1 MRANFSRSNNNGALC
16 AFITLL
22 IFVGLVYSNSLDAI
36 WTLDDDPK
44 ILQNTRL
51 HIGNLLPETLFQTF
65 FSPLHPD
72 ESGQPRLNRPLAHL
86 SFALN
91 WYFWKNSPAGYRL
104 VNIFIHFLT
113 AFVLFL
119 VIRALLHAPNLR
131 GAYDGHEDF
140 IALLG
145 SALWAVNPIQT
156 QAVVYIVQRMASMS
170 CFFYLLGIWGY
181 IRGRMSTQ
189 SSRQARF
196 ILLAVGSFL
205 AAVGSKENAVLLPA
219 ALVLLEFIFFQNL
232 SLPSVRRRFSYILCF
247 SLCLLLIGG
256 GWLFSSG
263 KLDALLDYSIRM
275 FTPWERLLTQPRI
288 VLFYLSQIF
297 YPVPSRLSMVHDV
310 ELSRSL
316 IEPWTTLPAILGIL
330 ALICFGVWQMRKRP
344 MLSFAILFFFLNQ
357 VIESSVIGLE
367 LIYEHRNY
375 LPSLFLFAPV
385 AIGLQ
390 SLIEHFRAQ
399 GSTFHRVVSLFILLL
414 IASLGAGTYI
424 RNLAWLDP
432 KTFWEDAAHK
442 APLSMRPLHNL
453 AYYHYEKR
461 GEYKKAYELY
471 QQEIGLR
478 SYNRQELSSAHV
490 NLANY
495 YYRQGEFNQAIEH
508 LSKAYDAF
516 PDFALVRY
524 LQAYVFFKAGQHEK
538 ALTILRPL
546 VADRRNSF
554 DDHYLMAEILLQ
566 TGNREDAMAHLQDCL
581 RIVPDSARAQT
592 LMRVALSKNADT
604 ATPKIYSQD
613 SQ

>member
-1 MRANFSRSNNNGALC
+1 MLGPRS
-16 AFITLL
+16 
-22 IFVGLVYSNSLDAI
+22 
-36 WTLDDDPK
+36 
-44 ILQNTRL
+44 
-51 HIGNLLPETLFQTF
+51 E
-65 FSPLHPD
+65 SPLW
-72 ESGQPRLNRPLAHL
+72 S
-86 SFALN
+86 
-91 WYFWKNSPAGYRL
+91 
-104 VNIFIHFLT
+104 
-113 AFVLFL
+113 
-119 VIRALLHAPNLR
+119 
-131 GAYDGHEDF
+131 
-140 IALLG
+140 
-145 SALWAVNPIQT
+145 SA
-156 QAVVYIVQRMASMS
+156 RE
-170 CFFYLLGIWGY
+170 
-181 IRGRMSTQ
+181 
-189 SSRQARF
+189 RF
-196 ILLAVGSFL
+196 
-205 AAVGSKENAVLLPA
+205 
-219 ALVLLEFIFFQNL
+219 
-232 SLPSVRRRFSYILCF
+232 RRRRHARQPFEPRYGYDRSGFSF
-247 SLCLLLIGG
+247 SL
-256 GWLFSSG
+256 
-263 KLDALLDYSIRM
+263 
-275 FTPWERLLTQPRI
+275 
-288 VLFYLSQIF
+288 
-297 YPVPSRLSMVHDV
+297 
-310 ELSRSL
+310 
-316 IEPWTTLPAILGIL
+316 
-330 ALICFGVWQMRKRP
+330 
-344 MLSFAILFFFLNQ
+344 
-357 VIESSVIGLE
+357 
-367 LIYEHRNY
+367 
-375 LPSLFLFAPV
+375 
-385 AIGLQ
+385 LQ

>member
-1 MRANFSRSNNNGALC
+1 
-16 AFITLL
+16 
-22 IFVGLVYSNSLDAI
+22 
-36 WTLDDDPK
+36 
-44 ILQNTRL
+44 
-51 HIGNLLPETLFQTF
+51 
-65 FSPLHPD
+65 
-72 ESGQPRLNRPLAHL
+72 
-86 SFALN
+86 
-91 WYFWKNSPAGYRL
+91 
-104 VNIFIHFLT
+104 
-113 AFVLFL
+113 
-119 VIRALLHAPNLR
+119 
-131 GAYDGHEDF
+131 
-140 IALLG
+140 
-145 SALWAVNPIQT
+145 
-156 QAVVYIVQRMASMS
+156 
-170 CFFYLLGIWGY
+170 
-181 IRGRMSTQ
+181 
-189 SSRQARF
+189 
-196 ILLAVGSFL
+196 
-205 AAVGSKENAVLLPA
+205 VGSKENAVLLPA